1 VSTLFKRIDTVFLH
15 VKHFDQAIEW
25 YVENLGFTLRWRHD
39 ESGYAALNIGETPLT
54 LVRTKEGTELHDSEH
69 AQFNFFTSNIKE
81 AHRQLKERGVDVEPI
96 QDHGDVLSFD
106 FKDLDGNRLGVC
118 HFQE

>member
-1 VSTLFKRIDTVFLH
+1 
-15 VKHFDQAIEW
+15 
-25 YVENLGFTLRWRHD
+25 VEKLGFTLRWRHD
-39 ESGYAALNIGETPLT
+39 EGGYAALNIGETPLT
-54 LVRTKEGTELHDSEH
+54 LVRAADGVELHNSDH
-69 AQFNFFTSNIKE
+69 APFNFFTSDIQE
-81 AHRQLKERGVDVEPI
+81 AHRQLKEKGVHVEAI